1 MTKLP
6 LVNYC
11 KKCKAEVPVGESCP
25 YCTGKLT
32 QTGEQISFGMKQLV
46 VKDWFAWNDLLR
58 VALPVLFLALVI
70 ILVSE
75 FSAAGMAGVTALLSQ
90 GLMEMMLGIL
100 ALVLLAVYLILHLQG
115 AQSVHT
121 VLDKQGV
128 HVRIYIA
135 EGNDL
140 GLYSRFM
147 TQASAD
153 RLARSDDRPPLSG
166 LMLVKKISL
175 PWNEVRRVRVWRE
188 GGMILFYRPAFW
200 QAAAVRCPG
209 RELIDAETFLRKKMK
224 RFKKVKVLPKM
235 AKEKKEEKLKLLRK
249 YE

>member
-1 MTKLP
+1 MP
-6 LVNYC
+6 VVNYC
-11 KKCKAEVPVGESCP
+11 KKCKTEVPVGETCP
-25 YCTGKLT
+25 YCTGKLS

-46 VKDWFAWNDLLR
+46 VKDWFAWNDYLR
-58 VALPVLFLALVI
+58 IALPVLCLVLAIVLI
-70 ILVSE
+70 SE
-75 FSAAGMAGVTALLSQ
+75 FSAAGMNGVTALLTQ

-100 ALVLLAVYLILHLQG
+100 ALVLLAIYLILHLQG

-140 GLYSRFM
+140 GLYARFM

-153 RLARSDDRPPLSG
+153 RLAQTDDRPALNG
-166 LMLVKKISL
+166 LTLVKRVSI
-175 PWNEVRRVRVWRE
+175 PWNAVGRVRVWRE

-209 RELIDAETFLRKKMK
+209 RELIEAEVFVRKKMK
-224 RFKKVKVLPKM
+224 RFKKVKVLPKI
-235 AKEKKEEKLKLLRK
+235 AAEKKKKS
-249 YE
+249 